1 MVDLAPC
8 SSELGCT
15 TVSCIAW
22 MRTDSSAL
30 FKTGSWGTR
39 RGSDPCTIHCSDSG
53 SSTSFPSFPSF
64 LSFPSA
70 VPSPF
75 FPPPSAPSLPPAL
88 SSLPPLPP
96 SESLSRRSWQSEHW
110 TSAAAVLM
118 GKLTERARLVSPP
131 PPALLPPAPKPAP
144 KDCLDCLIAFR
155 RICRRRKIRG
165 VHSER
170 RYQNSVFRDS

>member
-30 FKTGSWGTR
+30 FKTGSWGMS
-39 RGSDPCTIHCSDSG
+39 RGSDPCTIHCRDSG

-110 TSAAAVLM
+110 TSAAAVL
-118 GKLTERARLVSPP
+118 TERARLASPP
-131 PPALLPPAPKPAP
+131 PLALLPPAPKE
-144 KDCLDCLIAFR
+144 CLDCLIAFR

-170 RYQNSVFRDS
+170 RCQNSV